1 MNHTDIATDVLTLS
15 EAAEYLRLSPETVE
29 RQAAQ
34 GNIPGQLIEGTWRFL
49 HAALEDW
56 LRHRDSRVVLLQQAG
71 VLADDERLPELLGS
85 IYKARGRPEV
95 DASDD
100 G

>member
-1 MNHTDIATDVLTLS
+1 MNQTAAEVDVLTLS
-15 EAAEYLRLSPETVE
+15 EAAAFLRLSPETVE

-34 GNIPGQLIEGTWRFL
+34 GHIPGQLIEGSWRFL

-56 LRHRDSRVVLLQQAG
+56 LSHRDSRTVLLRQAG
-71 VLADDERLPELLGS
+71 ALADDDDGPALLDA
-85 IYKARGRPEV
+85 IYRSRGRPEA
-95 DASDD
+95 DPD